1 MANEVADLDLQ
12 ISVFEIFVHLEL
24 FQTRITAGLKQSPT
38 QLHDQRNA
46 YNWPWTLPKRSGVI
60 LCGSPFGIVS
70 VNAAGGVQCV
80 RGFGE
85 PVRGRTHPHRE
96 NVRRI
101 IGQRTRREFSI
112 GDRARI
118 ILDRA
123 DPLERKLQFSIVEP
137 VRRKQKKKL

>member
-1 MANEVADLDLQ
+1 
-12 ISVFEIFVHLEL
+12 
-24 FQTRITAGLKQSPT
+24 
-38 QLHDQRNA
+38 
-46 YNWPWTLPKRSGVI
+46 
-60 LCGSPFGIVS
+60 
-70 VNAAGGVQCV
+70 
-80 RGFGE
+80 
-85 PVRGRTHPHRE
+85 
-96 NVRRI
+96 VRRI